1 MTQYTGMAIMAVP
14 ILCCKER
21 RMDYKTISHED
32 VKAIVTKAMNEARP
46 ICDCSKN
53 YGRLCLHPE
62 AYKTT
67 GCTNKTDIKVR
78 KG

>member
-1 MTQYTGMAIMAVP
+1 
-14 ILCCKER
+14 
-21 RMDYKTISHED
+21 MDYKNLSHKD
-32 VKAIVTKAMNEARP
+32 VKAIVMKAMNEAHP

-67 GCTNKTDIKVR
+67 GCTNKTDIKG
-78 KG
+78 KKDD

>member
-1 MTQYTGMAIMAVP
+1 
-14 ILCCKER
+14 
-21 RMDYKTISHED
+21 MDYKAASHED
-32 VKAIVTKAMNEARP
+32 VKAIVMKAMNEVRP

-67 GCTNKTDIKVR
+67 GCNIDFQGKPNAHNK
-78 KG
+78 

>member
-1 MTQYTGMAIMAVP
+1 
-14 ILCCKER
+14 
-21 RMDYKTISHED
+21 MDYKAASHED
-32 VKAIVTKAMNEARP
+32 IVMKAMNEVRP

-67 GCTNKTDIKVR
+67 GCTNKTGIKGEKDEGSIR
-78 KG
+78 

>member
-1 MTQYTGMAIMAVP
+1 
-14 ILCCKER
+14 
-21 RMDYKTISHED
+21 MDYKNLSYED
-32 VKAIVTKAMNEARP
+32 VKAVVLRDMNEVRP

-67 GCTNKTDIKVR
+67 GCNIDAKGHNK
-78 KG
+78 

>member
-1 MTQYTGMAIMAVP
+1 MMLSLLLYF
-14 ILCCKER
+14 KE
-21 RMDYKTISHED
+21 MKMNYKEMSHEE
-32 VKAIVTKAMNEARP
+32 VKAIVLKAMNEVRP

-67 GCTNKTDIKVR
+67 GCNIDAQGHNK
-78 KG
+78 